1 MMAEI
6 TTDRDAAEFI
16 LSAKRLVIKVGSAL
30 LLDKNGGVNA
40 GWLNGLGADIAALR
54 ENGADVCIVSSGA
67 VGLGRA
73 RLGLAGKLRLEEKQA
88 AAAAGQSVLME
99 AWQGALAP
107 HGLNAAQILLT
118 LADTE
123 HRRRY
128 LNARS
133 TIFTLFGLGAV
144 PVMNENDTMAT
155 DEIRYGDND
164 RLAAH
169 AAQMCGADAL
179 IMLTDID
186 GLYDRNPRAH
196 PDANHIPFV
205 DAIDERIAA
214 MAEGPNAE
222 RAVGAGGMRT
232 KIDAAKIAVA
242 AGCATIIARG
252 DVKRPLNAL
261 REGARSTFFA
271 PKATPEK
278 ARRAWIA
285 GRLQPRGRIHVD
297 AGAVAALR
305 KGASLLPAGVTRVQ
319 DMFEKGDA
327 VAIHG
332 PGGALVAQGLAA
344 YDSRDLDTVKGL
356 QSAEIETRLGFRR
369 AAAVH
374 RDDLALIDETED
386 KT

>member
-1 MMAEI
+1 MAE
-6 TTDRDAAEFI
+6 TTPYREAAEFI
-16 LSAKRLVIKVGSAL
+16 LSARRVVIKVGSAL
-30 LLDKNGGVNA
+30 LLDENGNVNA
-40 GWLNGLGADIAALR
+40 AWLKGLGADIAALR
-54 ENGADVCIVSSGA
+54 DTGAEVCIVSSGA

-73 RLGLAGKLRLEEKQA
+73 RLGLSGRLRLEEKQA

-99 AWQGALAP
+99 AWRTALAP
-107 HGLNAAQILLT
+107 HGVNAAQILLT
-118 LADTE
+118 LADAE

-133 TIFTLFGLGAV
+133 TIITLFGLGAV

-186 GLYDRNPRAH
+186 GLYDRNPHEHA
-196 PDANHIPFV
+196 DANHIRFV
-205 DAIDERIAA
+205 EMIDEKVAA
-214 MAEGPNAE
+214 MAAGPNAE
-222 RAVGAGGMRT
+222 RAAGTGGMRT

-252 DVKRPLNAL
+252 DVDRPLSAL
-261 REGARSTFFA
+261 RNGARSTFFT

-285 GRLQPRGRIHVD
+285 GRLQPRGRIYVD

-305 KGASLLPAGVTRVQ
+305 KGASLLPAGVTDVQ
-319 DMFEKGDA
+319 EIFEKGDA
-327 VAIHG
+327 IAIFG
-332 PGGALVAQGLAA
+332 PGGALVGQGLAA
-344 YDSRDLDTVKGL
+344 YDSRDLDKVKGL
-356 QSAEIETRLGFRR
+356 QSADIETALGFRR

-374 RDDLALIDETED
+374 RDDLALINETDEMT
-386 KT
+386 